1 MKSSVTLAV
10 LAVLILCCV
19 HDGVAGKHQGK
30 CVKKG
35 RTRATQDICD
45 DHRSVLMA
53 DSTLYGKGRR
63 RFRHF
68 LYHRNEASALKTVR
82 ISHNKIKPR
91 FDLSPKSFFDLS
103 CALE

>member
-19 HDGVAGKHQGK
+19 HGGVAGKHQGK

-53 DSTLYGKGRR
+53 DSTL
-63 RFRHF
+63 
-68 LYHRNEASALKTVR
+68 
-82 ISHNKIKPR
+82 
-91 FDLSPKSFFDLS
+91 
-103 CALE
+103 